1 MKTGATLKA
10 KTGLDK
16 NVDEF
21 FFVYDK
27 PGGTKIGAVKE
38 DSVVGTYDRTES
50 KLLTDYAYI
59 KLTTPITYNGKVYYY
74 AYMREAAVYEFS
86 PNLTT
91 YYVKSTTSK
100 VNIRSSATTT
110 SDKNIIGSLKANQLV
125 GTTDGTTRNGFFLF
139 TLASG
144 KTGWVSRN
152 YITSVVPKGTV
163 APSTSEKPDTVTD
176 PATDS
181 PAKKAATEVENTVG
195 TTGLAVLKWA
205 GIALLA
211 ITLGVV
217 VARLYK
223 NRKQKQKRP

>member
-1 MKTGATLKA
+1 MKAGATLKS

-38 DSVVGTYDRTES
+38 SSIVGTYDRTES
-50 KLLTDYAYI
+50 KLLTDYAYL
-59 KLTTPITYNGKVYYY
+59 KLATPITYNGKLFQY
-74 AYMREAAVYEFS
+74 AYIREAAVYEFS

-100 VNIRSSATTT
+100 VNIRSSATAA
-110 SDKNIIGSLKANQLV
+110 SDKNIIGSLTANQRV
-125 GTTDGTTRNGFFLF
+125 GVTDGTTSNGFFLF
-139 TLASG
+139 TLPSG

-152 YITSVVPKGTV
+152 YITSVVPKGAV

-181 PAKKAATEVENTVG
+181 PTKQLGTEIENSVG

-211 ITLGVV
+211 ITLGIVA
-217 VARLYK
+217 ARLYK
-223 NRKQKQKRP
+223 NRNRKRP